1 MAITNPLNS
10 EAGQVPVPSDPVEI
24 AAAVRASRIMW
35 RAFPYLNFRY
45 GERGKRFGNSDSAY
59 FLTLLGYD
67 QEMIDRQIDWM
78 VGLLAPRG
86 MPSFVVEAHLLA
98 LYRVLRRTSTN
109 KPSIDSLLCA
119 ATRLRDLRRDRFS
132 DAEIA
137 AFGARFAA
145 RAGFPEKRWAR
156 GVGALLACAVA
167 DELNGVKLA
176 AEGLEGWFTD
186 RAVFPRPWIDA
197 AKATVRAARR
207 LGTRRDA

>member
-24 AAAVRASRIMW
+24 AAAVRANRIMW
-35 RAFPYLNFRY
+35 RALPYLGFRY

-67 QEMIDRQIDWM
+67 QEMINRQIDWM

-86 MPSFVVEAHLLA
+86 MPSFVIEAHLRA
-98 LYRVLRRTSTN
+98 LYRVLRRTSKN
-109 KPSIDSLLCA
+109 NPCIDSLLRA
-119 ATRLRDLRRDRFS
+119 AERLRDLRRAHFS
-132 DAEIA
+132 DEEIA

-145 RAGFPEKRWAR
+145 RAGFPDSRLTR
-156 GVGALLACAVA
+156 GVGSLLACAVA
-167 DELNGVKLA
+167 DELNGLKLA
-176 AEGLEGWFTD
+176 VDGVEGWFTD

-207 LGTRRDA
+207 LGARRA